1 MANVSLKNVTNIY
14 PGDAKAVDDFNLE
27 AEFGTTRV

>member
-14 PGDAKAVDDFNLE
+14 PGDVKAVDDFNLE
-27 AEFGTTRV
+27 MDDK